1 MPCVRACGV
10 CVLMPCVYIPCRPDA
25 LCILTPCVSTDCLP
39 PHVPQIL
46 INRETLRHLTFDVQ
60 LLGDCDIIINEL
72 CLRLHDTWTSACTSL
87 TPAREIRHDEMLTIP
102 TPPSKTD
109 EKDVQSSS
117 SNNASASAVVP
128 SASTGFV
135 ASGCAKV
142 PPRAGDASSADVV
155 TSAAD
160 SSSGTSPSD
169 PASEAASSRPPSI
182 AAGLQGQ

>member
-1 MPCVRACGV
+1 
-10 CVLMPCVYIPCRPDA
+10 MPCVYTA
-25 LCILTPCVSTDCLP
+25 DCLP

-87 TPAREIRHDEMLTIP
+87 VPAREIRHDEMLTIP
-102 TPPSKTD
+102 IQPSKTD
-109 EKDVQSSS
+109 NKDVQSSS
-117 SNNASASAVVP
+117 NNGSASAIVP

-135 ASGCAKV
+135 APGCAKV
-142 PPRAGDASSADVV
+142 PRTADASSADVV
-155 TSAAD
+155 TSTAD
-160 SSSGTSPSD
+160 SSSGASPSD
-169 PASEAASSRPPSI
+169 PESEAASSHPPSI